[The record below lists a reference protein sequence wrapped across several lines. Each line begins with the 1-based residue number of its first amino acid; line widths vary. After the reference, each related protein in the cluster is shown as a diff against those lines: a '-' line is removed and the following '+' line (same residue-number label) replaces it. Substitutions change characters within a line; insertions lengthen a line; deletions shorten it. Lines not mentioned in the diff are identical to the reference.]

1 MFIGLV
7 YPYGQKYVSLNEIL
21 LGQGD
26 FPLGKTCKNEIS
38 SNEISRQPFAGRG
51 ARLSGAL
58 LYFSFNLSLRD
69 FH

>member
-7 YPYGQKYVSLNEIL
+7 CTYEQKYVSLIEIL

-38 SNEISRQPFAGRG
+38 SKESCR
-51 ARLSGAL
+51 
-58 LYFSFNLSLRD
+58 
-69 FH
+69 